1 MSVSFSFS
9 LSFSLLLKV
18 EIKSLMCSSM
28 LLSLFDLSVG
38 VCMFECV
45 HMHLCVCEREREGE
59 RLKSKG
65 ENGQAFL
72 GDLLPSITQY
82 NVR

>member
-1 MSVSFSFS
+1 MSSSFS

-38 VCMFECV
+38 VCLFECV
-45 HMHLCVCEREREGE
+45 HMHLCVCERERQREGE